1 LVEPR
6 ALTAAESSSLGHHAA
21 SSDETR
27 SAPDIRGY
35 FQQSPA
41 WKKSVAEATGL
52 LLVAPS
58 ARRAEA
64 PQEAERVEKREA
76 LVEPRALTAA
86 ESSSL
91 GHHAASSDETR
102 SAPDIRGYFQQSP
115 EWKKS
120 VAEAFLIPRSGGLLD
135 EGSADAIALVSGTPS
150 SSDSDRLIILVSAGA
165 TEPDAV
171 VEPAIGLADVP
182 MIALADEPAA
192 ASPPRDR
199 SPTGSRLRPR
209 DSGIE
214 RRDAARRD
222 PCGES
227 LKACKDA
234 LQFLRDDDIAS
245 IDLDIRVGGTPGND
259 YPCECRLEGE
269 TFQPRRFAST
279 TMTWKAAGYCHKPLY
294 FEDWELERYGH
305 SRGMFLD
312 PFIAG
317 AHFFVT
323 LPILPYKAGMQA
335 PWECVYP
342 LGYYRPGSC
351 APWTVPGVPYSPRGF
366 AVQAATVT
374 GLVFLL
380 P

>member
-1 LVEPR
+1 M
-6 ALTAAESSSLGHHAA
+6 TSSSPRKPQITALI
-21 SSDETR
+21 R
-27 SAPDIRGY
+27 SRSEQLPGL
-35 FQQSPA
+35 PLVVCGLC
-41 WKKSVAEATGL
+41 VALIAATGL
-52 LLVAPS
+52 LLAAPH
-58 ARRAEA
+58 ARGAEGS
-64 PQEAERVEKREA
+64 QDAERVGKREA
-76 LVEPRALTAA
+76 LREPRAST
-86 ESSSL
+86 
-91 GHHAASSDETR
+91 
-102 SAPDIRGYFQQSP
+102 
-115 EWKKS
+115 
-120 VAEAFLIPRSGGLLD
+120 
-135 EGSADAIALVSGTPS
+135 
-150 SSDSDRLIILVSAGA
+150 
-165 TEPDAV
+165 
-171 VEPAIGLADVP
+171 DVT
-182 MIALADEPAA
+182 MIALADEPA
-192 ASPPRDR
+192 SPSRDR
-199 SPTGSRLRPR
+199 QPAGSRLRPR

-214 RRDAARRD
+214 RRDAARRN

-245 IDLDIRVGGTPGND
+245 IDLDIRVGGIPGND

-366 AVQAATVT
+366 AIQAATVT